1 MSAYAAAS
9 ANTGRT
15 PPLSTPRGGR
25 WGKRIP
31 DAPVSVVVVDDDPG
45 DRLIIRRYLTRARSC
60 RFSVRECDDPAA
72 LRGILDEAPVD
83 VILMD
88 QRLGQQYGTDVIR
101 QIGGNRAVAPS
112 ILLTGSDEAG
122 IDDLAMLSGAAE
134 HLNKADLSGRVLE
147 RTIRYVIKWHSDQ
160 LELRRQSE
168 QLRAAWNDAAQANRA
183 KSVFLAAMSHEL
195 RTPLNAIIGF
205 STMLLTGKLAR
216 KPTLVL
222 EYARYILEGGQQ
234 LLHLVNNLLDIARIE
249 AGQFLLGDDDLALPQ
264 LLEEAVRA
272 NEPLAEQHGVTV
284 RLLCP
289 ADLPEVRTDRAGLHQ
304 IVLNLLSNGTKYTLP
319 GGEVVLTAELDDT
332 GIRVEVRDTGI
343 GMTEEEIETALRPF
357 VRVRNNAYV
366 RSTAGSGLGLAI
378 VKSLTEQLGLL
389 LSFDSAPGSGTAATV
404 TIPLERVSPPPETQS
419 P

>member
-9 ANTGRT
+9 ADTGRT

-31 DAPVSVVVVDDDPG
+31 VTPVRVVVVDDDPG

-60 RFSVRECDDPAA
+60 RFSVRECDDPDA
-72 LRGILDEAPVD
+72 LREILDEAPVD

-88 QRLGQQYGTDVIR
+88 QRLGQRYGTDVIR

-112 ILLTGSDEAG
+112 ILLTGSDDAS
-122 IDDLAMLSGAAE
+122 IDDLAMLAGAAE
-134 HLNKADLSGRVLE
+134 HLNKADLSDRVLE
-147 RTIRYVIKWHSDQ
+147 RTIRYVIKGHSDQ

-168 QLRAAWNDAAQANRA
+168 QLQAAWNEAAQANRA

-216 KPTLVL
+216 RPTRVL
-222 EYARYILEGGQQ
+222 EYARCILEGGQQ
-234 LLHLVNNLLDIARIE
+234 LLHLVDNLLDIARIE
-249 AGQFLLGDDDLALPQ
+249 AGQFLLGDDALDLPRLF
-264 LLEEAVRA
+264 EEVVQA
-272 NEPLAEQHGVTV
+272 NEPLAGQHDVTV

-289 ADLPEVRTDRAGLHQ
+289 ADLPEVRSDRAGLHQ
-304 IVLNLLSNGTKYTLP
+304 IVLNLLSNATKYTLP
-319 GGEVVLTAELDDT
+319 GGEVVLTAELDDG
-332 GIRVEVRDTGI
+332 GIRIEIRDSGI
-343 GMTEEEIETALRPF
+343 GMTEEEIESALRPF

-378 VKSLTEQLGLL
+378 VRSLTEQLGLL
-389 LSFDSAPGSGTAATV
+389 LAFDSKPGSGTTATV
-404 TIPLERVSPPPETQS
+404 TIPAERLSPPPETHS